1 MKNLMIVESPTKVKS
16 IEKFLGPDF
25 KVIASVGHVRDLVSS
40 ARKGIDVD
48 QGFKP
53 VWKVSNNKKTVIDD
67 IKKFTKDADV
77 IYFATDPDR
86 EGEAISKH
94 LYDILDKAKIL
105 KEKETHRVV
114 FNEITKNAV
123 TEALKKPRSI
133 STSLWDAYLARRT
146 LDYLMGYDIS
156 EFLWKKVSRDARA
169 GRVQSPALRL
179 IVEREIKIN
188 AFIPEE
194 FWNIT
199 ASISNSQRNIEI
211 DLSQI
216 KGEKVKKDNI
226 TIINDSK
233 KADEIKSMIEA
244 HDKVKVSNI
253 KHGQRKTKPR
263 APFTTASLQQ
273 TAYTS
278 LGLSVRQTSAIAQRL
293 YQGMDI
299 GSGQPEGLISYMR
312 TDSTSLSKDALDD
325 ISSYLNNNHQGL
337 ASDEVRVY
345 KGKTKNAQEAHEAI
359 RPTSMSN
366 TPDKI
371 KKYLEENDYRL
382 YDLIWKRALAS
393 QMKDSI
399 SKTVSIDLLAEDDF
413 VFKFSGSYLYFP
425 GFKEVYSIGDN
436 DEKERENKKILESL
450 KINDELNID
459 SVKTEQKF
467 TQPPARYNQASL
479 IQALEELGIG
489 RPSTY
494 VTIINKIMESNY
506 VDPDKSN
513 FQPTALAKV
522 VYETLINHFKND
534 LVDYDFTARLEED
547 LDKIANGEKEYMDCV
562 EKTYKPFKNNL
573 DDKIKTV
580 DISEQRELKDLGVH
594 PETNRPV
601 TVRLTR
607 YGPTIQMGTKDDEEK
622 PKWAALTPEQKKN
635 IDAITLD
642 DAIRLFKLPEKIG
655 EFEGEDILINIGPF
669 GPYVKCGKTNVSMKE
684 IDIFA
689 LSEQEAISRIEEKR
703 EIDANREIK
712 IFESSGIKVLNGMY
726 GPYITDG
733 KKNVRVPK
741 DIEPQSLDENT
752 CIEMIKN
759 APKRRAR
766 RARAKR

>member
-188 AFIPEE
+188 AFVPEE

-199 ASISNSQRNIEI
+199 ASVSNSQRNIEI

-233 KADEIKSMIEA
+233 KANEIKSMIEA
-244 HDKVKVSNI
+244 HDKVRVSNI

-278 LGLSVRQTSAIAQRL
+278 LGLSVKQTSAIAQRL

-299 GSGQPEGLISYMR
+299 GGGQPEGLISYMR

-325 ISSYLNNNHQGL
+325 ISAYLNNNHQGL

-399 SKTVSIDLLAEDDF
+399 SKTVSIDLLAGDDF
-413 VFKFSGSYLYFP
+413 LFKFSGSYLDFS
-425 GFKEVYSIGDN
+425 GFKEVYSFGDN

-450 KINDELNID
+450 KINDELNVD
-459 SVKTEQKF
+459 SVNTEQKF

-534 LVDYDFTARLEED
+534 LVDFDFTARLEED

-684 IDIFA
+684 IDIFS

-766 RARAKR
+766 RTRAKR